1 MKYNH
6 FVIPILVLVFFSSSL
21 LFFVGVE
28 KWDGIYASLVILT
41 TFILFYSHNFFRVY
55 TTKRRFSIFLK
66 LAASWFCIF
75 ATLTF
80 FAFLTKTGD
89 QVSRVAVIS
98 TFSLTAA
105 FEFTLLSLEKF
116 TANIVGLEKI
126 IFVSKKDIPM
136 HIKKILNS
144 NYKLHK
150 HSFTTTE
157 NLNTFISEINPQI
170 ILLYLPIVD
179 TNLVSN
185 IKQMSLNK
193 NYEVLWMPEEKFGDY
208 RFNSIDFFGE
218 NIFRL
223 NYSELS
229 VPINLAFKRLFDI
242 IVSLFLII
250 LLSPLFVFI
259 YFMVIISSRGPG
271 IYTQEREGQYGKK
284 FKMYKFRSMKIHDET
299 IYKQTSKADE
309 RITKI
314 GKIIRKYSIDE
325 LPQLFNV
332 LIGNMSLVGPRP
344 HAIAINNK
352 YKEQIIR
359 FMFRHKV
366 KPGMTG
372 LAQIKGFR
380 GGDNLDEMRSRTKYD
395 IEYIETWS
403 PFMDLKILANTI
415 PAILKQDVY

>member
-6 FVIPILVLVFFSSSL
+6 LVIPILVLAFFSSVL
-21 LFFVGVE
+21 FFFVGIE

-41 TFILFYSHNFFRVY
+41 AFILFYSHNLFRVY

-66 LAASWFCIF
+66 LVASWFFIF
-75 ATLTF
+75 TTLTF

-89 QVSRVAVIS
+89 QVSRVAVIT

-105 FEFTLLSLEKF
+105 FEFILLSLEKF
-116 TANIVGLEKI
+116 TTNIIGMEKI
-126 IFVSKKDIPM
+126 IFVSKKDIPKNM
-136 HIKKILNS
+136 KKILNS
-144 NYKLHK
+144 NFKLYE

-157 NLNTFISEINPQI
+157 NLNTFISEISPQI
-170 ILLYLPIVD
+170 ILLYLPIID

-185 IKQMSLNK
+185 FKEISLNK

-208 RFNSIDFFGE
+208 SFNNIDFFGE

-229 VPINLAFKRLFDI
+229 VPINHAFKRLFDI
-242 IVSLFLII
+242 VVSFSLII

-259 YFMVIISSRGPG
+259 YFMVKISSKGPG
-271 IYTQEREGQYGKK
+271 IYTQERGGQYGKK
-284 FKMYKFRSMKIHDET
+284 FKIYKFRSMKIHDET
-299 IYKQTSKADE
+299 IYQQTSKSDE
-309 RITKI
+309 RITGI
-314 GKIIRKYSIDE
+314 GKIIRKFSIDE

-352 YKEQIIR
+352 YQEHITR

-403 PFMDLKILANTI
+403 PLLDLKILANTI
-415 PAILKQDVY
+415 PALLKQDVY